1 MNTLQNSLNGKI
13 INLISQKQ
21 LKSDIVRQHPYNIFA
36 VTTSK
41 TTLADKKIIIVLEIP
56 IVDRDELTL
65 YKTIPIPTKLDTKL
79 IIIVPAMKYFL
90 LNTNKREI
98 TPINY
103 DEINKCRKTLRQ
115 ELICSPEGVTIINK
129 EQSCELSLMLDP
141 NRNSIQKL
149 CEFRIV
155 PNRNYFIQIHQ
166 NNQYYRVINTPILL
180 TESCPNESMTTTSIS
195 TNGIIKIEPS
205 CSIVTN
211 EIKLTSFN
219 TVTGKPEML
228 TPLFH
233 LSKID
238 EKLIQITGNIT
249 YLRNQNYSILAFSDH
264 DEEILDI
271 SKKLEENLIR
281 TQEKFELENMME
293 TS

>member
-1 MNTLQNSLNGKI
+1 
-13 INLISQKQ
+13 
-21 LKSDIVRQHPYNIFA
+21 
-36 VTTSK
+36 
-41 TTLADKKIIIVLEIP
+41 
-56 IVDRDELTL
+56 
-65 YKTIPIPTKLDTKL
+65 
-79 IIIVPAMKYFL
+79 MKYFL

-166 NNQYYRVINTPILL
+166 NNQYYCVINTPILL

-195 TNGIIKIEPS
+195 TNGIIKIKPS